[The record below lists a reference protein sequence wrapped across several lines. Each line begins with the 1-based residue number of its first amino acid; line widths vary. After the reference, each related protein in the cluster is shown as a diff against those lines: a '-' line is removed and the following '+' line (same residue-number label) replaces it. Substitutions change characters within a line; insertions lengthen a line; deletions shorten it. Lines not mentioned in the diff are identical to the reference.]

1 MIEEFKKLA
10 LDKTNT
16 EITFVF
22 TEESVYAETLQIRIN
37 SGLEFDV
44 FMGFESIQS
53 DRLLSSM
60 FKSSRYWIEKGVA
73 LDLTD
78 YITPKYEN
86 LYNRFEKYPIL
97 KELASYNGRI
107 YSIPSGIQSSERP
120 YILIREDLRKKYASG
135 KPLETMEDLAL
146 FMERVNQDYP
156 DHPFYIKTHFTFYDL
171 IEFFAWEE
179 GYYILPGAYVAKIDD
194 PNITPVPIEDT
205 MIIDRAASFYERVF
219 DIFFELD
226 SSVEVSTILAADKTA
241 LFLSKNPEEY
251 HFETAVIILTN
262 ILFNSY
268 ILIPGII

>member
-1 MIEEFKKLA
+1 MRKFLILVLILSILFVCSCSKISYLRYLGDDDNIKGLQYSRIKFIVSEGFIRGGFSDYRDQMIEEFKKLA

-107 YSIPSGIQSSERP
+107 YSIPSVM
-120 YILIREDLRKKYASG
+120 L
-135 KPLETMEDLAL
+135 
-146 FMERVNQDYP
+146 
-156 DHPFYIKTHFTFYDL
+156 
-171 IEFFAWEE
+171 
-179 GYYILPGAYVAKIDD
+179 
-194 PNITPVPIEDT
+194 
-205 MIIDRAASFYERVF
+205 
-219 DIFFELD
+219 
-226 SSVEVSTILAADKTA
+226 
-241 LFLSKNPEEY
+241 
-251 HFETAVIILTN
+251 
-262 ILFNSY
+262 
-268 ILIPGII
+268 